1 MQGQKKSVYAGEL
14 REVMA
19 TGGCKCCALYVLVH
33 SIVPLRA
40 GHQSF
45 WYELGVA
52 DVHREVIDGCPH
64 QDEII
69 QTNQQSS
76 FKSF

>member
-33 SIVPLRA
+33 SIVSLRA
-40 GHQSF
+40 GNKSF

-52 DVHREVIDGCPH
+52 DVHRKVINGCPH

-69 QTNQQSS
+69 QTN
-76 FKSF
+76 